1 MKKSLLIAS
10 TFLLGVSGFAMAN
23 DHPSF
28 TEADAD
34 KNGALDVRELT
45 TAFPTLELE
54 ESATDEVTAAD
65 VKQVLPT
72 ADFEDED
79 VVNAVPIGEDQYKHI
94 VDAMA
99 EQMDANA
106 VTSIE

>member
-10 TFLLGVSGFAMAN
+10 TFLIGVSGFALAG

-28 TEADAD
+28 TEADMD
-34 KNGALDVRELT
+34 KSGSLDVRELT

-54 ESATDEVTAAD
+54 ESATTTVTAAD
-65 VKQVLPT
+65 IKLVLPT
-72 ADFEDED
+72 ADFADED
-79 VVNAVPIGEDQYKHI
+79 VVNAAPIGEEQYKHI
-94 VDAMA
+94 VDAMT
-99 EQMDANA
+99 EQMDTNA